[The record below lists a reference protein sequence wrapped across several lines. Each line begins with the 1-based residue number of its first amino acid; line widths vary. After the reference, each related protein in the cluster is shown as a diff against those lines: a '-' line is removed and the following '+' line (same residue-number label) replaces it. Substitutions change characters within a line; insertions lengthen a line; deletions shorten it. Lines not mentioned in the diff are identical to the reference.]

1 MDGKTKANGQ
11 PLIVRLARE
20 DDLPR
25 LNAIYNWAVE
35 NTVATFDLE
44 CRGPKQA
51 QDWFASHQD
60 EFYPLFV
67 LVTGST
73 IAGWGSL
80 SPFHTRPAYRLS
92 GEFSLYLAPEFQGR
106 GFGHVLL
113 QHLCEEARRIGY
125 HTLLGLIS
133 GSNTASLAL
142 AGKHGF
148 AEVGRYAEVGWKF
161 GRWQDVVVVQR
172 LLATKD

>member
-1 MDGKTKANGQ
+1 MNGKTEANALQ
-11 PLIVRLARE
+11 VIVRLARE

-35 NTVATFDLE
+35 NTAATFDLE
-44 CRGPKQA
+44 RRGPKQA
-51 QDWFASHQD
+51 LDWFASHQD

-67 LVTGST
+67 LAAGSD

-106 GFGHVLL
+106 GLGHVLL
-113 QHLCEEARRIGY
+113 CHLCDEAGRLGY

-148 AEVGRYAEVGWKF
+148 REVGRYSEVGWKF
-161 GRWQDVVVVQR
+161 GCWQDVVVVQR
-172 LLATKD
+172 LWASAK